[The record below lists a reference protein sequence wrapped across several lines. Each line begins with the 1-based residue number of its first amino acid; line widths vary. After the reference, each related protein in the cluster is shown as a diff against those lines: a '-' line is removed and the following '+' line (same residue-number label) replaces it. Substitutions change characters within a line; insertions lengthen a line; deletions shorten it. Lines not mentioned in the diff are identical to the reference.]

1 MCYKRDS
8 LAQRQRTGRPGSKRH
23 QRYLNAEYLN
33 AADSLTN
40 FEGDNNN
47 NDHQQQQQLNGDEQQ
62 QLVWANE
69 WRSLF
74 EELFHPENEEALR
87 SFRFGVV
94 PEEERPIDDEEFFAV
109 LARRFGMEDEVAAQ
123 QFAGIKV
130 ETRRLLKEAF
140 NLQLIQ
146 TLERKLLQYMLEED
160 EAEEDHDCFT
170 SLSSREVASMS
181 GGRTRG
187 KDSASSSKQ
196 LNLLFKNSRD
206 RRVCHGVCSYYS
218 LASWSEDTSCG
229 LRVTVVSKSKG
240 NSSGFVLPDTL
251 LSEYLLQLHGGQH

>member
-1 MCYKRDS
+1 MYKRDS
-8 LAQRQRTGRPGSKRH
+8 LAQRQSKGRPGSKRH

-33 AADSLTN
+33 AADVSTH
-40 FEGDNNN
+40 EVDN
-47 NDHQQQQQLNGDEQQ
+47 EQSALEED
-62 QLVWANE
+62 QLVWSNE

-94 PEEERPIDDEEFFAV
+94 PEEEGNDEQEFFAV

-123 QFAGIKV
+123 QYAGIKV
-130 ETRRLLKEAF
+130 ETRRLLKEGF

-146 TLERKLLQYMLEED
+146 TLERKLLQYMLEE
-160 EAEEDHDCFT
+160 EESEDDHDCFT
-170 SLSSREVASMS
+170 SLSARELASMS
-181 GGRTRG
+181 GGRASRP
-187 KDSASSSKQ
+187 KDGSKQ

-229 LRVTVVSKSKG
+229 LRVTVVTKTKSNG
-240 NSSGFVLPDTL
+240 SGFVLPDTL
-251 LSEYLLQLHGGQH
+251 LSEYLLQLHSGQH